1 MAELNRKSLLP
12 RLCASFCFVLLMVLA
27 WRWQRIFF
35 EMCNDYIISDVP
47 AHIKL
52 ALGNND
58 YGLSSYIIKLLYAL
72 FPEHRALTALSM
84 ILAFNVCVGVLTLW
98 LLIRR
103 MFPELDGNYS
113 LLAVVLAHLCGP
125 WIIPGA
131 ESQMG
136 MYLGVFNGNVYHN
149 MTVLFSRTFIP
160 LCFLFFF
167 PIWDERHGKISPLPW
182 LGLTLSFLLA
192 TLFKPN
198 FAFAFI
204 PMLGGWLIYDF
215 IKTKGKNFKNE
226 FFMGLTVVPAGLAC
240 IWQYLVLFDDNFA
253 GTSSSMSLRILTA
266 AQLITLAIMYIRGM
280 LLPLYTLSTQGRR
293 EKGKGEH
300 IALILCC
307 TAIAIFEALILT
319 ETGFR
324 ANDGNFDWGALSLYP
339 TLFALGI
346 ALQLRMMQQA
356 DCKNKGDVFK
366 VALGIVLL
374 LGHLIVG
381 VYCLQQPGN
390 AGYDWFYF

>member
-35 EMCNDYIISDVP
+35 LMCNDYIISDVP

-58 YGLSSYIIKLLYAL
+58 YGLSSYIIKALYSL
-72 FPEHRALTALSM
+72 FEESRALTALSM
-84 ILAFNVCVGVLTLW
+84 ILAFNVCAGVLTLW
-98 LLIRR
+98 LLIRQ
-103 MFPELDGNYS
+103 MFPGLEKSYS

-125 WIIPGA
+125 WIIPGV

-136 MYLGVFNGNVYHN
+136 MYLGVYNGNVYHN

-167 PIWDERHGKISPLPW
+167 RLWDSRRAKIELLPW
-182 LGLTLSFLLA
+182 LGMTLSFLLA

-204 PMLGGWLIYDF
+204 PMLGAWLLYDF
-215 IKTKGKNFKNE
+215 VKSRGKNFKNE
-226 FFMGLTVVPAGLAC
+226 FMLGLTVVPAGLAC

-253 GTSSSMSLRILTA
+253 GTSSSMSLRVLA
-266 AQLITLAIMYIRGM
+266 GAQLAAMLIMYLRGL
-280 LLPLYTLSTQGRR
+280 LLPLFSLSTQGRR
-293 EKGKGEH
+293 ESEAREH
-300 IALILCC
+300 IRLISIC
-307 TAIAIFEALILT
+307 TAIAVFEALILT

-339 TLFALGI
+339 TVFAVSIALLFRLMQQRDAGKKGETAKIALGI
-346 ALQLRMMQQA
+346 
-356 DCKNKGDVFK
+356 
-366 VALGIVLL
+366 ILL
-374 LGHLIVG
+374 LGHLIIG
-381 VYCLQQPGN
+381 VYCLAQPGN
-390 AGYDWFYF
+390 TGYHWFYF

>member
-1 MAELNRKSLLP
+1 MALDRKSLLP

-35 EMCNDYIISDVP
+35 EMCNNYIISDVP

-58 YGLSSYIIKLLYAL
+58 YGLSSYIIKLLYSL
-72 FPEHRALTALSM
+72 FPEERALTALSM

-103 MFPELDGNYS
+103 MFPELERSYS
-113 LLAVVLAHLCGP
+113 LLAVILAHLCGP
-125 WIIPGA
+125 WIIPGV

-167 PIWDERHGKISPLPW
+167 PIWDQRHGKIGLAPW

-204 PMLGGWLIYDF
+204 PMLGIWLIYDF
-215 IKTKGKNFKNE
+215 IRSRAKNFKNE
-226 FFMGLTVVPAGLAC
+226 VILGLTVVPAGLAC
-240 IWQYLVLFDDNFA
+240 IAQYLVLFADNFA
-253 GTSSSMSLRILTA
+253 GTSSSMVLRVLGGVELIILV
-266 AQLITLAIMYIRGM
+266 IMYLRCM
-280 LLPLYTLSTQGRR
+280 LLPIYTMSLQTKR
-293 EKGKGEH
+293 EDEKQH
-300 IALILCC
+300 ILLIIICN
-307 TAIAIFEALILT
+307 AIAIFEACILT

-324 ANDGNFDWGALSLYP
+324 ANDGNLDWGSLSMYP
-339 TLFALGI
+339 AFFALAI
-346 ALQLRMMQQA
+346 ALLFRMIQTGDMKKKA
-356 DCKNKGDVFK
+356 DRMK
-366 VALGIVLL
+366 VIIGLVLL
-374 LGHLIVG
+374 LGHLIIG
-381 VYCLQQPGN
+381 VYCLHQPGKVG
-390 AGYDWFYF
+390 GYDWFYF